1 MCEMKEALGISQPT
15 VSEHLKVL
23 DEAGLTVSRKKG
35 LWMYYRLSNGQNS
48 PYAIIILGSFRHWLE
63 QDTEVK
69 AALAN
74 VKSGSDRK
82 GAERYK
88 CQAKM

>member
-1 MCEMKEALGISQPT
+1 MCEMKEALGIAQPT

-48 PYAIIILGSFRHWLE
+48 PYAVILLGSLRHWLE
-63 QDTEVK
+63 QDPKVK

-82 GAERYK
+82 GVRK
-88 CQAKM
+88 